1 MPSRNTDWLAIL
13 VTAIITAVMSYHYY
27 VAYYRL

>member
-1 MPSRNTDWLAIL
+1 MPNRNTDWLAIL
-13 VTAIITAVMSYHYY
+13 VTVIITAVMSYHYY